1 MLSGCCGRRWLAS
14 RKAIIALPRCFSIL
28 VGRILSLATWMRHC
42 VSTGNARRRRAS
54 SRNRRRKTCRR
65 FRSSDGLLPA
75 PDDIIGSVDR
85 TSRRTFLSGSG
96 VCLGLAHGIAAADDA
111 RLNAQSIRRAPWR
124 VEPAAEGLS
133 VERSWSGEVCKAK
146 LVNNG
151 KRAVRVKQVVLFTL
165 PHGLP
170 ADTHLYGESFQML
183 SQTSGTLARPVD
195 LGYSEPKH
203 YKIPQPEGAVALSGL
218 LTLGGSTTLAFT
230 SCRRFIGRFFLREK
244 TLEVVMDTEGL
255 ELGPGQSWE
264 LEEFTIASTP
274 ANVAARINQNHPPRN
289 LFPAPPTGWCSWYC
303 FGPRVTAQQVLD
315 NLDKIAKDIPRLKY
329 VQIDD
334 GYQPAMGDWLET
346 GKAFG
351 GDVLGG

>member
-1 MLSGCCGRRWLAS
+1 MDS
-14 RKAIIALPRCFSIL
+14 
-28 VGRILSLATWMRHC
+28 
-42 VSTGNARRRRAS
+42 
-54 SRNRRRKTCRR
+54 
-65 FRSSDGLLPA
+65 
-75 PDDIIGSVDR
+75 
-85 TSRRTFLSGSG
+85 TSRRTFFARVGAGL
-96 VCLGLAHGIAAADDA
+96 VLGQRAGAA
-111 RLNAQSIRRAPWR
+111 LNLTTLRDAPWR
-124 VEPAAEGLS
+124 VEPAAKDLR
-133 VERSWSGEVCKAK
+133 VERSWSGEICTAK

-151 KRAVRVKQVVLFTL
+151 KRALRVKQVVLFTV

-170 ADTHLYGESFQML
+170 PDTHLYGESFQML
-183 SQTSGTLARPVD
+183 SQTSGTLGRPVD
-195 LGYSEPKH
+195 LGYSESKH

-255 ELGPGQSWE
+255 ELAPGQSWD
-264 LEEFTIASTP
+264 LEEFTIAGTP
-274 ANVAARINQNHPPRN
+274 ANVATRINQNHPPRN

-315 NLDKIAKDIPRLKY
+315 NLDEIAKNIPGLKY

-346 GKAFG
+346 GRPSAATCSVCSKKFAAADLSRRSGSRHLSLRLARTCFNSILIG
-351 GDVLGG
+351 SSSEPTARRCPQTK